1 MTVMPLVRPFT
12 PHEMQQLRALS
23 SLPVG
28 LYEQLERVQAFLFGE
43 QSAAPMPNAHEY
55 MAVQEA
61 VVQFVN
67 RHPCSCDQC
76 AQVKEGAAAAM
87 RKLGRVMRPALND
100 AGFKQKNEAETETEA
115 ARTIQ

>member
-1 MTVMPLVRPFT
+1 MTVMPLPKPFS
-12 PHEMQQLRALS
+12 PEQMKMMRLLS
-23 SLPVG
+23 SLPVD
-28 LYEQLERVQAFLFGE
+28 LAEQLERVQAFLFAE
-43 QSAAPMPNAHEY
+43 QSAAPMPTAQEY

-61 VVQFVN
+61 VVQFVT

-76 AQVKEGAAAAM
+76 MQVKEGAAAAM

-100 AGFKQKNEAETETEA
+100 AGFKQTNEAETE